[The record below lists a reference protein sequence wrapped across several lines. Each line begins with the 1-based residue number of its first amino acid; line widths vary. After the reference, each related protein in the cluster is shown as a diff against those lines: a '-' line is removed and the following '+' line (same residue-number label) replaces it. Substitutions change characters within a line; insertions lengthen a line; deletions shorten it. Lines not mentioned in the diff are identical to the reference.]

1 MIFEIILPQ
10 DRFFEEKLTGLKRKN
25 FIYGKNGTGKSS
37 ITEMIAEQY
46 SNEKKIF
53 IFQGFKS
60 VIAEN
65 GSLNAI
71 SLGDVNSKLQPEIE
85 KQHEKIGELSRDLKE
100 PIIECENSFT
110 RFKKAKKDY
119 EEFSKSI
126 EKFYITAASSIKNE
140 HVEWTGINYNKNH
153 FKNDIKEAITL
164 NRDQILEYK
173 SKEAQTTI
181 TNFIKPLFI
190 EPKVER
196 FVESVNEIITINI
209 TKSAVLNFETTNEM
223 NWVKEGLYFH
233 EEGDT
238 CAFCGST
245 VSKIRYDDLNSFFN
259 NEIKILEERINNSIK
274 QIEKSKEEVNKNTIL
289 DKYNYFPKFH
299 SQLDKLNAKIL
310 DLKDKHN
317 DYFDTLIQTLKK
329 KKEDIFLPLNEIDM
343 AYPKNFKE
351 IIKESN
357 ELYKENLR
365 YNENLTEIKKEAQQ
379 KLKLNEVSN
388 KLKDNDYY
396 KNIRTLEKLE
406 HEKLE
411 AERIINEQNAKLL
424 NEQNN
429 LEKLLSQTVDE
440 SKAALNINDLLKR
453 LGNQSFKLV
462 SVKNDEQKGQYNIK
476 GYDNKIRNIETLSTG
491 EKNIVAFLWFIFN
504 LENTELKASNDAII
518 IFDDPMNSNDD
529 TAQYLIIT
537 KLQELIK
544 NIGNRQLFIFTHN
557 IHFYINARFRWWNG
571 CSKESYDKTTFHLIK
586 NGVKTHVN
594 CIVKEEDDLRTSY
607 DALWSE
613 VKWLYKNNKPD
624 MMINPLRRIFETY
637 QKFNKI
643 NDIYLNDAEARKL
656 FNVNSHSID
665 DLEADLNGK
674 NVEELMVKVKEIFID
689 LGAREHFNHYWK

>member
-1 MIFEIILPQ
+1 MISEIILSQ

-46 SNEKKIF
+46 SNDKDIF

-65 GSLNAI
+65 GNLNAI

-85 KQHEKIGELSRDLKE
+85 KQQEIIDTLSRDLEE
-100 PIIECENSFT
+100 PKIECENSYT
-110 RFKKAKKDY
+110 RFKKAEKEY
-119 EEFSKSI
+119 EEFSKSM

-140 HVEWTGINYNKNH
+140 HSEWTGINYNKNH
-153 FKNDIKEAITL
+153 FKNDIKDAITL
-164 NRDQILEYK
+164 SKDQVLEYK

-181 TNFIKPLFI
+181 TNIIKPSFI
-190 EPKVER
+190 EPKVEK
-196 FVESVNEIITINI
+196 FLESVNKIITTNI
-209 TKSAVLNFETTNEM
+209 TKSAVLNFETNNEM

-233 EEGDT
+233 EEGDR

-259 NEIKILEERINNSIK
+259 NEIKILEEKINNGIR
-274 QIEKSKEEVNKNTIL
+274 QIEKSKEEINEITII
-289 DKYNYFPKFH
+289 DKHNYFRKFH
-299 SQLDKLNAKIL
+299 FQLDKLNAKIL
-310 DLKDKHN
+310 DLKDRHN
-317 DYFDTLIQTLKK
+317 AYFDLLIQTLKK
-329 KKEDIFLPLNEIDM
+329 KKEDIFLPLNEIGI
-343 AYPKNFKE
+343 AYPPDFKE

-357 ELYKENLR
+357 ELYNENLR
-365 YNENLTEIKKEAQQ
+365 YNENLEDIKKEAQQ
-379 KLKLNEVSN
+379 KLKLNEVST
-388 KLKDNDYY
+388 KLIDNDYD
-396 KNIRTLEKLE
+396 KNMKRFEKLKF
-406 HEKLE
+406 EKLE
-411 AERIINEQNAKLL
+411 AERLINEQNAKLL
-424 NEQNN
+424 NEKNK
-429 LEKLLSQTVDE
+429 LEELLSQTVDE
-440 SKAALNINDLLKR
+440 SKAALNINNLLER

-462 SVKNDEQKGQYNIK
+462 SVKKDKQKGQYNIR
-476 GYDNKIRNIETLSTG
+476 GYDDKIRNIETLSTG

-529 TAQYLIIT
+529 TAQYLIIS

-544 NIGNRQLFIFTHN
+544 NIGDRQLFIFTHN

-571 CSKESYDKTTFHLIK
+571 CNKESYDKATFHLLK

-594 CIVKEEDDLRTSY
+594 YIFKEEDDLRTSY

-674 NVEELMVKVKEIFID
+674 NKVELMFKVEEIFTDI
-689 LGAREHFNHYWK
+689 GAREHFNHYW